1 MDIRLSR
8 CARAD
13 CPTCCAPRI
22 LKAADRAVRLVDRE
36 RAELAAKKHDARGCW
51 REKQRNIDPAILL
64 VQKTR

>member
-22 LKAADRAVRLVDRE
+22 LKAADRAVRLVDQE
-36 RAELAAKKHDARGCW
+36 RAELAAKKHDARMLA
-51 REKQRNIDPAILL
+51 RKQRNIDPAMRL

>member
-36 RAELAAKKHDARGCW
+36 RAELAAKRHDARMLA
-51 REKQRNIDPAILL
+51 RKQRNIDPAMRL